1 MKRLP
6 PENGKPFLE
15 NLRCKMNKNRKADR
29 ADIARGKKR
38 LRPLIAL
45 YEEQLKELA
54 SLQQKARRL
63 LLRDYDEERITK
75 DILTIINQH
84 PQGIYTADIYK
95 QLGCILK
102 VETLREWLLEFYET
116 GQIKRGF
123 GQTMFPAWFP
133 TSADINP
140 C

>member
-1 MKRLP
+1 
-6 PENGKPFLE
+6 
-15 NLRCKMNKNRKADR
+15 MNKNRKADR

-45 YEEQLKELA
+45 YEERMKELA

-63 LLRDYDEERITK
+63 LLRYDGEDERINR
-75 DILTIINQH
+75 DILAIINKH

-102 VETLREWLLEFYET
+102 VETLRELLLEFYET
-116 GQIKRGF
+116 GKIKQGF
-123 GQTMFPAWFP
+123 GGMFPAWFP
-133 TSADINP
+133 MSADIDNHP
-140 C
+140 